1 MKAKAEMELNL
12 VRDVKDSK
20 KGFCKFIGDKRQT
33 RENVGPLLNELGDLV
48 IQDVEKVEVVNASF
62 ALVFTSKTK
71 LQESQAPE
79 IRGRVWSKDG
89 ISLVKEDQV
98 REYQSCIS
106 P

>member
-1 MKAKAEMELNL
+1 MKAEAEMELNL

-33 RENVGPLLNELGDLV
+33 RENVGPLLNDLGDLV

-71 LQESQAPE
+71 LQESQALE
-79 IRGRVWSKDG
+79 IRGRVSSKDG
-89 ISLVKEDQV
+89 ISLVKKDQV